1 MIKMAIRVKG
11 LESTTSKYY
20 IGDTYLFVDSDG
32 DVFIVGEEETIIR
45 LNSTFPE
52 YHYGEGD
59 TVEEFLE
66 GHFGTTLVKAY
77 RNLDN
82 FDIDITLK

>member
-1 MIKMAIRVKG
+1 MAIRVKG

-20 IGDTYLFVDSDG
+20 IEDTYLFVDSDG
-32 DVFIVGEEETIIR
+32 DVFIVGEESTIIG
-45 LNSTFPE
+45 LHSTFPE
-52 YHYGEGD
+52 FHYGEGV

-66 GHFGTTLVKAY
+66 EHFGTTLVKAY
-77 RNLDN
+77 RSLDN

>member
-1 MIKMAIRVKG
+1 MAIRVKG

-20 IGDTYLFVDSDG
+20 VEDTYLFVDSDG
-32 DVFIVGEEETIIR
+32 DAFIVGEEGTIIR
-45 LNSTFPE
+45 LGGTFPE

-59 TVEEFLE
+59 TIEEFLE
-66 GHFGTTLVKAY
+66 EYFGTTLVKAY
-77 RNLDN
+77 RSLDN